1 MSRKNRGGDSSST
14 IFLIVAIVA
23 IIISLGVIAVGI
35 MYAVDSA
42 KVTKEYTEIQAT
54 VIDIVEVRVRDSEYG
69 GYKTLY
75 SEIVEY
81 TVDGETYTKQNT
93 SASNA
98 PKSIGSKLKELYNP
112 DNTDECEFKGGV
124 VLAPILMFV
133 LGGIFGIVGVVVL
146 RNYIKSRAA

>member
-1 MSRKNRGGDSSST
+1 MSSKDRDGDSSST
-14 IFLIVAIVA
+14 IFLIGAIVA
-23 IIISLGVIAVGI
+23 IIISLGVIAGGI
-35 MYAVDSA
+35 IIAVNSA
-42 KVTKEYTEIQAT
+42 KVAKEYTEIQAT

-81 TVDGETYTKQNT
+81 TVDGETYTKENT

-98 PKSIGSKLKELYNP
+98 PKSIGSKLKVLYNP
-112 DNTDECEFKGGV
+112 DNPDECEFKESV
-124 VLAPILMFV
+124 VAVPIFMFV

-146 RNYIKSRAA
+146 RNYIKCRVT

>member
-75 SEIVEY
+75 SEVVEY

-98 PKSIGSKLKELYNP
+98 PKSIGSKIKVLYNP
-112 DNTDECEFKGGV
+112 DECEFKGGV